1 MDILAAL
8 GRTIPLAFTSGI
20 NLYAT
25 VAVLGLCSRYQLVT
39 LPEQFRAF
47 GHPVVIGIAIAMYVI
62 EFVADKVPW
71 VDSIWDVVHT
81 VIRPVGGAIVALTA
95 LGGASGE
102 MQTVVALLGG
112 SVAAATH
119 VTKSGT
125 RAVVNTSPEPFSNWF
140 LSLAEDVFVVTFS
153 YVALQHP
160 MLALGVATALL
171 VVIAVF
177 ASVLIRAIRRR
188 FRRRPAIGPAGVG
201 R

>member
-8 GRTIPLAFTSGI
+8 GRTVPFAFTSGI

-39 LPEQFRAF
+39 LPDQFRAF
-47 GHPVVIGIAIAMYVI
+47 GHPAVIGIALTMYAI

-71 VDSIWDVVHT
+71 VDSLWDAVHT
-81 VIRPVGGAIVALTA
+81 VVRPVGGALVALTA
-95 LGGASGE
+95 LGGASSE
-102 MQTVVALLGG
+102 LQTTMALLGG
-112 SVAAATH
+112 SLAAATH

-140 LSLAEDVFVVTFS
+140 LSLGEDIFVVTFS

-160 MLALGVATALL
+160 IAALAVVAVLL
-171 VVIAVF
+171 AVIAVF

-188 FRRRPAIGPAGVG
+188 FRRVDPHVRSV
-201 R
+201 RL

>member
-1 MDILAAL
+1 VDILATL
-8 GRTIPLAFTSGI
+8 GRTVPFAFTSGI

-39 LPEQFRAF
+39 LPDQFRAF
-47 GHPVVIGIAIAMYVI
+47 GHPVVIGIALAMYAI

-71 VDSIWDVVHT
+71 VDSIWDAVHT
-81 VIRPVGGAIVALTA
+81 VVRPVGGALVALTA
-95 LGGASGE
+95 LGGASSE
-102 MQTVVALLGG
+102 LQTTMALLGG
-112 SVAAATH
+112 SLAAATH

-140 LSLAEDVFVVTFS
+140 LSLGEDIFVVTFS

-160 MLALGVATALL
+160 IAALAVVAVLL
-171 VVIAVF
+171 VVIALF

-188 FRRRPAIGPAGVG
+188 FRRVNPVDSRTSA
-201 R
+201 

>member
-1 MDILAAL
+1 VDILTTL
-8 GRTIPLAFTSGI
+8 GRTIPFAFTSGI

-39 LPEQFRAF
+39 LPEQFRSF
-47 GHPVVIGIAIAMYVI
+47 GHPAVIGIALTMYAI

-71 VDSIWDVVHT
+71 VDSIWDAVHT
-81 VIRPVGGAIVALTA
+81 VIRPVGGALVALTL
-95 LGGASGE
+95 LGGASSE
-102 MQTVVALLGG
+102 MQTAVALLAG

-125 RAVVNTSPEPFSNWF
+125 RAVVNTSPEPFSNWL
-140 LSLAEDVFVVTFS
+140 LSFAEDVFVVTFS

-160 MLALGVATALL
+160 IAALAVSAVLL
-171 VVIAVF
+171 AVMAAF

-188 FRRRPAIGPAGVG
+188 FRRVNP
-201 R
+201 